1 MLYSSYKKKNI
12 YKAKYIFNRRNYSVS
27 FFLLSQ
33 HSYEFMLKKN
43 KKIFACVIY
52 VKLIMALIHD
62 QMSKFLQQASFV
74 AKILHICI
82 LCA

>member
-1 MLYSSYKKKNI
+1 MLYSSYKEKNI
-12 YKAKYIFNRRNYSVS
+12 YKAKYIFKRRNYLVS

-33 HSYEFMLKKN
+33 HSYEFML

-62 QMSKFLQQASFV
+62 Y
-74 AKILHICI
+74 IR
-82 LCA
+82 